1 MSANAQ
7 RTLIEVRWHA
17 RAGQGAKTA
26 ANILAQAALRE
37 GKYAQSFPEFGPERR
52 GAPMQAFN
60 RLSDQPF
67 YMHSSI
73 TEPDVVIVVDST

>member
-37 GKYAQSFPEFGPERR
+37 GKYAQSFPEFGPE
-52 GAPMQAFN
+52 
-60 RLSDQPF
+60 
-67 YMHSSI
+67 
-73 TEPDVVIVVDST
+73 